1 MSIFSYIGAMRGLFV
16 VICFFLLQ
24 GFTISKT
31 GSFSLDETH
40 LVKLSTQKFFTPA
53 KNLPGTSRKKFSPI
67 NQHKI
72 GNKTHFHIQQ
82 ISDELELNA
91 AYKRNWFIY
100 TEQKIRTIF
109 KFNFRFQYIFNHLYP
124 KHVFW

>member
-1 MSIFSYIGAMRGLFV
+1 MRGLFV

-31 GSFSLDETH
+31 GSLLLDNTY
-40 LVKLSTQKFFTPA
+40 LAKVDTQKFISA
-53 KNLPGTSRKKFSPI
+53 KNLPGNNRKKFSPA

-72 GNKTHFHIQQ
+72 TSKTQFHTQL
-82 ISDELELNA
+82 ISDAVKLNTGD
-91 AYKRNWFIY
+91 KRTWFIY
-100 TEQKIRTIF
+100 TEQKIRTVF